1 MAKSKLK
8 FKAETAKL
16 LDIVINSLYSDKD
29 IFLRELISNAS
40 DACDKLRYEALTNGA
55 LIEGDSDLKLRLSVD
70 KEAGTITI
78 ADNGIGMNRDDL
90 VDNLGTI
97 AKSGTE
103 AFRKVLESGEDKS
116 VALIGQFGVGF
127 YSAFMVADRVE
138 VRSRK
143 AGETEGWIWSSEGAG
158 TFTVDSAEGVE
169 RGTAI
174 TLYLREGAQDYLDG
188 WKLRQIV
195 KTYSDHI
202 ALPIVMAGEDGE
214 DETLNTAS
222 AIWTRPQSEIPAEDY
237 TEFYHHV
244 GRTMD
249 EPWLTL
255 HNKVEGV
262 IEYTNLLFVP
272 TEKPFDLFES
282 ERKQRLKL
290 YVRRVFITDDC
301 AELMPAYLRFVRG
314 VVDSQDLPLNVSRE
328 TLQANPVIAKI
339 RSGLVKRIL
348 GELKKKAEK
357 APEEYA
363 KFWENFG
370 PLMKEGIYE
379 DFTSRDDLLALAR
392 FRSTAADGLVSLA
405 DYLGRMKEGQDQIYY
420 ISGDD
425 SDTIHLSPQLEGFKA
440 KGVEVL
446 LLTDPVDEFWIPS
459 VGMHEGKRFTS
470 VTRGQSGLD
479 AIRKEGDD
487 AEKPDE
493 TPGEEIGKLIA
504 RFKIALGDQVKD
516 IRASTRLTDSACCLI
531 ADEADADM
539 HLERLLRRH
548 NQIEKQSARIFEIN
562 PKHPM
567 VKRLAE
573 IVDSQP
579 GNVDDAARLLLD
591 QARIVEGETVLD
603 PQAFAKRLTDMMT
616 KGFAA

>member
-1 MAKSKLK
+1 MTSGARTSAWAMDTICCWPPLS
-8 FKAETAKL
+8 
-16 LDIVINSLYSDKD
+16 SL
-29 IFLRELISNAS
+29 
-40 DACDKLRYEALTNGA
+40 
-55 LIEGDSDLKLRLSVD
+55 
-70 KEAGTITI
+70 TI

-127 YSAFMVADRVE
+127 YSAFMVAEKVDVKT
-138 VRSRK
+138 RK
-143 AGETEGWIWSSEGAG
+143 AGDAEGWLWSSEGAG
-158 TFTVDSAEGVE
+158 TFTIDAATDAKRGAE
-169 RGTAI
+169 I
-174 TLYLREGAQDYLDG
+174 TLHLRESAQEYLDD

-202 ALPIVMAGEDGE
+202 ALPIVMAGEEGE

-222 AIWTRPQSEIPAEDY
+222 AIWTRQQSEISAEDY
-237 TEFYHHV
+237 TEFYRHV
-244 GRTMD
+244 GHAMD

-255 HNKVEGV
+255 HNRVEGV
-262 IEYTNLLFVP
+262 IEYTNLLYVP
-272 TEKPFDLFES
+272 TEKPFDLFEAD
-282 ERKQRLKL
+282 RKQHVKL

-301 AELMPAYLRFVRG
+301 QELLPAYLRFVRG

-328 TLQANPVIAKI
+328 TLQANPVITKI

-363 KFWENFG
+363 KFWESFG

-379 DFTSRDDLLALAR
+379 DFASREDLMALAR
-392 FRSTAADGLVSLA
+392 FRSTASDELVSLA
-405 DYLGRMKEGQDQIYY
+405 DYIGRMKEGQESIYY

-425 SDTIHLSPQLEGFKA
+425 RDSIHLSPQLEGFKA

-459 VGMHEGKRFTS
+459 VGMHEGKKFTS

-479 AIRKEGDD
+479 DIKGGENEEEAK
-487 AEKPDE
+487 KDE
-493 TPGEEIGKLIA
+493 APSEEIAALIA
-504 RFKIALGDQVKD
+504 RFKTALGEQVKD
-516 IRASTRLTDSACCLI
+516 IRSSTRLTDSACCLV
-531 ADEADADM
+531 ADESDADM

-567 VKRLAE
+567 IKRLGS
-573 IVDSQP
+573 IVSSQP
-579 GNVDDAARLLLD
+579 DHVDEAARLLLD

-603 PQAFAKRLTDMMT
+603 PAAFARRMTDMMT
-616 KGFAA
+616 RGLA